1 MVSSPKAIDFPKQR
15 VKNGIYSNHFSSLK
29 DLAWYLLSCSSEKH
43 KTIKIGKHSDWNMV
57 SIPVAF
63 MLINPRTCNGVLSLL
78 YYARTRS
85 SKLT

>member
-43 KTIKIGKHSDWNMV
+43 KTIKIGKHTQIGTWYLF
-57 SIPVAF
+57 P
-63 MLINPRTCNGVLSLL
+63 LPLC
-78 YYARTRS
+78 
-85 SKLT
+85 